1 VETADV
7 PDRSG
12 LDVAG
17 VDSDR
22 FEEILSAD
30 ARAFLAELH
39 GRFEPGRRAILRA
52 RAERRAAL
60 DRGELPT
67 FPAETA
73 DVRDGDWRVPP
84 APADLADRRVEITGP
99 VDRKMVINAL
109 NSGARVFMA
118 DFEDSCSPTWFNLVD
133 GQANVKDAVRRTI
146 SLTTTDKE
154 YRLHDRVATLLVRPR
169 GWHLVERHATVDG
182 EPMSGSM
189 FDAGLYLFHN
199 AAELVA
205 RGTGPYL
212 YLPKM
217 EGRAEAAL
225 WHDVLGACEEM
236 LGLPRGTVRATV
248 LIETILAAF
257 EMDEILFALGE
268 HATGLNAGRWDYIFS
283 IIKKFHDRPEFVLP
297 DRAEV
302 TMAVPF
308 MRAYTQRLVQVCHR
322 RGAHAIG
329 GMAAFIPNR
338 RDPEVTE
345 RALAKVREDKERE
358 AGDGFDGTW
367 VAHPDLVPVA
377 TEIFDAALGDRPN
390 QLGVMREDVAVTEAD
405 LLDVASTPGS
415 VTEGGIRTNVSVGVR
430 YIASWLTGTGAA
442 AIDNLMEDAATAEIS
457 RSQIWQ
463 WIHHGVRMED
473 GRQVTA
479 DLAAA
484 ILNEETDRLREAL
497 GDGFETARI
506 PEARELFERV
516 ALSREFVDFLTIPA
530 LERID

>member
-1 VETADV
+1 MEPASIA
-7 PDRSG
+7 DRSG
-12 LDVAG
+12 LVVAG
-17 VDSDR
+17 LDSER
-22 FEEILSAD
+22 FTEILSPD

-39 GRFEPGRRAILRA
+39 GRFEPTRRGLLAA
-52 RAERRAAL
+52 RAERQAAF

-73 DVRDGDWRVPP
+73 DIRDADWRVPP

-99 VDRKMVINAL
+99 VDRKMTINAL
-109 NSGARVFMA
+109 NSGARMFMA

-133 GQANVKDAVRRTI
+133 GQANMKDAVRRTI
-146 SLTTTDKE
+146 SLSTPDKE
-154 YRLHDRVATLLVRPR
+154 YRLNDRVATLLVRPR

-182 EPMSGSM
+182 EPLSGSM

-205 RGTGPYL
+205 RGSGPYL
-212 YLPKM
+212 YLPKL

-225 WHDVLGACEEM
+225 WHDVLAACEDM

-283 IIKKFHDRPEFVLP
+283 IIKKFRGRPEFVLP
-297 DRAEV
+297 DRAAV

-377 TEIFDAALGDRPN
+377 TEIFDAKLGERPN
-390 QLGVMREDVAVTEAD
+390 QLEVARADVSVAEADLLGVASTGGAVTEA
-405 LLDVASTPGS
+405 
-415 VTEGGIRTNVSVGVR
+415 GIRTNVNVGVR
-430 YIASWLTGTGAA
+430 YIASWLAGTGAA

-457 RSQIWQ
+457 RSQVWQ
-463 WIHHGVRMED
+463 WIRHGVRMDD
-473 GRQVTA
+473 GREVTA

-484 ILNEETDRLREAL
+484 ILNEETDRLRAAL
-497 GDGFETARI
+497 GDDFDSARI
-506 PEARELFERV
+506 PEARGLFERV
-516 ALSREFVDFLTIPA
+516 ALSREFVEFLTIPA
-530 LERID
+530 LEQID